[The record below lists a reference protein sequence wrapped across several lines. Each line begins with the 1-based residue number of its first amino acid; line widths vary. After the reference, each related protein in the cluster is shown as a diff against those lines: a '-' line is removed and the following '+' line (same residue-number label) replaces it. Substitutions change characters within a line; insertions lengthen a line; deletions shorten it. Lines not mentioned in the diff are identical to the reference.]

1 MLRKI
6 VQIGNPVLRDIFLEV
21 KESEIT
27 LDKTQSLIDDLIGR
41 A

>member
-6 VQIGNPVLRDIFLEV
+6 VQIGNPVLRDITLKV

-27 LDKTQSLIDDLIGR
+27 LDKTQSLIVDLIGR
-41 A
+41 T